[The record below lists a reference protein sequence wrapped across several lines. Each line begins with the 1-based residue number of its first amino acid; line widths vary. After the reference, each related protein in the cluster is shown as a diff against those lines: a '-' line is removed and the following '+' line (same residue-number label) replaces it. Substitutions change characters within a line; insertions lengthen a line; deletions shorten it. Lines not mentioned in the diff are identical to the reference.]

1 MKYDYLIEN
10 CRYPD
15 FGARVFISG
24 CIALSG
30 GKIAGLFDSPEGID
44 AVRIDGRGKI
54 LSPGFIDIHMHEED
68 FTADGLRYYIADYM
82 RNMGVTTCCGGNCG
96 LIRQPVADFR
106 AGIEKLGGSPVNYVL
121 MSGYNRYRR
130 AQGLGSYDKASDE
143 QIEAAAACIRRDLDD
158 GAMGISFG
166 IEYDPAMTTEEI
178 LKLLDKFGDDNL
190 LVPVHYRDDASNAI
204 ASIREMIKIGQKSGK
219 RMQISHL
226 SSCSASG
233 QMDEA
238 LELIADAMSKDPK
251 LDFDTYPY
259 DAFSTSIGS
268 TVFEDDCFEHLHITY
283 NDILLTTG
291 PHAGERCTKE
301 TFCEAR
307 REMPDAPAVC
317 FAMDAREIAEAVAS
331 NLGMIASDGILSQ
344 GRGHPRAAGTFPRVL
359 GKYVREE
366 HALPLLDALEKITL
380 RPARRLGLNDKG
392 VVEVGKDADL
402 TLFDP
407 DTILDRA
414 DFIRND
420 LPPVGIDYVFLGG
433 VPTVAHG
440 KPTGALPGKFLPD

>member
-1 MKYDYLIEN
+1 
-10 CRYPD
+10 
-15 FGARVFISG
+15 
-24 CIALSG
+24 
-30 GKIAGLFDSPEGID
+30 
-44 AVRIDGRGKI
+44 
-54 LSPGFIDIHMHEED
+54 
-68 FTADGLRYYIADYM
+68 
-82 RNMGVTTCCGGNCG
+82 MGVTTCCGGNCG

-106 AGIEKLGGSPVNYVL
+106 AGIEKLGGCPVNYVL
-121 MSGYNRYRR
+121 MTGYNHYRR
-130 AQGLGSYDKASDE
+130 VQGLGSYDTASDA
-143 QIEAAAACIRRDLDD
+143 QIKAAAAYIRRDLND
-158 GAMGISFG
+158 GARGISFG
-166 IEYDPAMTTEEI
+166 IEYDPAMTTKEI
-178 LKLLDKFGDDNL
+178 LKLLDQFDDENL
-190 LVPVHYRDDASNAI
+190 LVPIHYRDDASNAI
-204 ASIREMIKIGQKSGK
+204 ASIREMIEIGRRSGK

-238 LELIADAMSKDPK
+238 LELIKDAMSKDPK

-301 TFCEAR
+301 TFYEAR
-307 REMPDAPAVC
+307 RETPDMPAVC
-317 FAMDAREIAEAVAS
+317 FAMNAREIAEAVAS
-331 NLGMIASDGILSQ
+331 PLGMVASDGILSM
-344 GRGHPRAAGTFPRVL
+344 GKGHPRAAGTFPRVL
-359 GKYVREE
+359 GKYVRQE

-380 RPARRLGLNDKG
+380 RPAKRLGLDSKG
-392 VVEVGKDADL
+392 SIEVGKDADL

-414 DFIRND
+414 DFVQNA
-420 LPPVGIDYVFLGG
+420 LPPEGIDYVFLGG

-440 KPTGALPGKFLPD
+440 KPTEALPGKFIPC